1 MARPP
6 VTTRF
11 HYAWVIVAVTLLA
24 LVMSAGFRSTLGVLI
39 RPLEDEFGW
48 SRSAISFAIA
58 LNLGLF
64 GLVGPFSAA
73 LMARFGI
80 RRVMLVALAVVASA
94 SALTTVMDHV
104 WQLALLWGVV
114 MGLATGSLSVPL
126 AAIVANNWFTRR
138 RGLAVGVMGAA
149 SATGALVFLPGI
161 AALAAAA
168 GWRYASWTVTLTAAL
183 LVMPLVA
190 LFMRDRPA
198 DVGLRPFGASADDPA
213 PPPLPNPLNAAI
225 RGLVMGLHSRSFWY
239 LAGSFFVCGLTTNGL
254 VATHFLPAAHD
265 HGIGSVTAAG
275 LLAAIG
281 AFDIVGT
288 IASGFL
294 TDRFDSRWLLFWYYG
309 LRGLSLLL
317 LPVVFGSSDAGLLVF
332 VVFYGLDWVATV
344 PPTVALTA
352 STFGRENVG
361 ILFGW
366 VFAAHQLGGATAA
379 VGAGVLRDWLGSYTV
394 AFLAAGALAVL
405 TALLVLRIKP
415 GPTPDLARPHVEP
428 GTRAAAEAAM

>member
-1 MARPP
+1 
-6 VTTRF
+6 VTPRI
-11 HYAWVIVAVTLLA
+11 HYAWIVVAVTLLA
-24 LVMSAGFRSTLGVLI
+24 LVMSAGFRSTLSVLI
-39 RPLEDEFGW
+39 QPLEDEFGW

-80 RRVMLVALAVVASA
+80 RRVMLVALGVVAGA
-94 SALTTVMDHV
+94 SALTTVMDAS

-126 AAIVANNWFTRR
+126 AAIVANNWFSRR
-138 RGLAVGVMGAA
+138 RGLAVGILGGA

-168 GWRYASWTVTLTAAL
+168 GWRYASWTVTLTAAV
-183 LVMPLVA
+183 LVIPLVA
-190 LFMRDRPA
+190 VFMRDRPG
-198 DVGLRPFGASADDPA
+198 DVGLRPFGATEDDPA
-213 PPPLPNPLNAAI
+213 PAPLANPLNAAV
-225 RGLVMGLHSRSFWY
+225 RGLAMGLRSRSFWL

-288 IASGFL
+288 LASGYL

-309 LRGLSLLL
+309 LRGLSLLA
-317 LPVVFGSSDAGLLVF
+317 LPVLFGSTQAGLVVF

-352 STFGRENVG
+352 SAFGRANVG
-361 ILFGW
+361 IMFGW

-379 VGAGVLRDWLGSYTV
+379 IGAGVMRDWLGSYTV
-394 AFLAAGALAVL
+394 AFLVAGALAVA
-405 TALLVLRIKP
+405 TSLLVLRIRP
-415 GPTPDLARPHVEP
+415 GTPEPARPYVEP
-428 GTRAAAEAAM
+428 SARAAAEAAM